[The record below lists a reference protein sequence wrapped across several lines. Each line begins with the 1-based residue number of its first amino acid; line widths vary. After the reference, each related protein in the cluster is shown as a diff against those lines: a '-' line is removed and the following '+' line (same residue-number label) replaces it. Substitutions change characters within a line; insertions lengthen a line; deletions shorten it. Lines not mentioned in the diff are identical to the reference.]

1 MELALEDVVIPAAN
15 QAISLYVTPLR
26 LITSVAKSFR
36 SVHAP
41 TQDCKLALAL
51 VVVLPCHEGVME
63 EHSEEA
69 LQVDLVLQRVTSVVV
84 PITMHA
90 IVKLKP

>member
-1 MELALEDVVIPAAN
+1 MELAPEDVVIPAAN

-26 LITSVAKSFR
+26 FITRVAKSFH

-41 TQDCKLALAL
+41 TLVCKLALAL
-51 VVVLPCHEGVME
+51 VVVLLYHEGVME

-69 LQVDLVLQRVTSVVV
+69 LQVDLVLQHVTSAVV
-84 PITMHA
+84 PTTMHA
-90 IVKLKP
+90 IVKLRP